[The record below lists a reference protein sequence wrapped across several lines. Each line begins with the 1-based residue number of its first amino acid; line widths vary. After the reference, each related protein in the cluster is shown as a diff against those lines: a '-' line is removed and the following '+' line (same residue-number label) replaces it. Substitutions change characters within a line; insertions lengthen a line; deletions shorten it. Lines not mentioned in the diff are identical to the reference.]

1 MRDPDGPEAPDLGQG
16 APDLGQ
22 EALDL
27 RHEATAHLRGS
38 ALLLTGRVL
47 SLGFGF
53 VTQVVIVRS
62 LSASAFGAFAYAMSW
77 VALGQL
83 FCGLGLQRSLGL
95 FLGRYDHDG
104 DDARVLGLLRLVSL
118 TIVASAGV
126 LVVTVLAG
134 QALTGGHLLDDR
146 LASSL
151 LAILVVLAPLQG
163 GDDLVSGLLAY
174 LGKARAIFV
183 RQYLLEPGFKLVVV
197 AVLVL
202 TGSHVR
208 TLALGYVLASS
219 VGLLLYGQALRSA
232 LDERGLRERM
242 RGLRPIVPWGQV
254 FSYTLPLLT
263 TDLVAV
269 CFTSVD
275 GVLLGHY
282 RDGSAVGALRVIA
295 PLAALNLLVFTSFTL
310 LYAPAASRLHA
321 RGDLDAVADL
331 YWRTT
336 TWIAVLTFP
345 VLAVTTVLAEPLTT
359 LLFGQRYATSSTYLV
374 LLSVGSYVS
383 AAIGFN
389 GLTTRV
395 FGLLR
400 FTLVVNA
407 LAVVVNLGLGLVLI
421 PRYGAL
427 GAALAVGLSLTVHN
441 LLKQV
446 GLRRCLG
453 RAFPPRRFG
462 VPFLA
467 IAGGACVLGASHL
480 VWGNAVLP
488 SLLAATVSSVVV
500 GAAGL
505 RTLDIG
511 EVWHRTPR

>member
-1 MRDPDGPEAPDLGQG
+1 MRDPHRPEARDTGLS
-16 APDLGQ
+16 APDAGLSAPDAGQ
-22 EALDL
+22 
-27 RHEATAHLRGS
+27 EATAHLRGS
-38 ALLLTGRVL
+38 AVLLTGRVL
-47 SLGFGF
+47 SLGLGF
-53 VTQVVIVRS
+53 LTQVVIVRS
-62 LSASAFGAFAYAMSW
+62 LSAAGFGAFAYAMSW
-77 VALGQL
+77 VAVGQL
-83 FCGLGLQRSLGL
+83 LCGLGLQRGLGL
-95 FLGRYDHDG
+95 FLARYDHDG

-126 LVVTVLAG
+126 LVAAVLAG
-134 QALTGGHLLDDR
+134 QAFTGGRLLDDR

-183 RQYLLEPGFKLVVV
+183 RQYLLEPALKLAVV

-202 TGSHVR
+202 TGSHVQ
-208 TLALGYVLASS
+208 TLALGYVVASA
-219 VGLLLYGQALRSA
+219 VGLLLYGRALSSA

-242 RGLRPIVPWGQV
+242 RGVRPIVPWRQV
-254 FSYTLPLLT
+254 LLYTLPLLT

-282 RDGSAVGALRVIA
+282 RDASAVGALRVIA
-295 PLAALNLLVFTSFTL
+295 PLAAVNLLVFTSFTL
-310 LYAPAASRLHA
+310 LYIPAASRLHA
-321 RGDLDAVADL
+321 RGDLVALADL

-345 VLAVTTVLAEPLTT
+345 LLAVTTVLAEPLTT
-359 LLFGQRYATSSTYLV
+359 LLFGQRYAGSSTYLV
-374 LLSVGSYVS
+374 VLSVGSYLS
-383 AAIGFN
+383 AAVGFN

-427 GAALAVGLSLTVHN
+427 GAAVAVGLSLTVHN
-441 LLKQV
+441 GIKQV

-453 RAFPPRRFG
+453 RALPPRRFG
-462 VPFLA
+462 LPFLA
-467 IAGGACVLGASHL
+467 IAAGGGVLGASHL
-480 VWGNAVLP
+480 VWGDALLP
-488 SLLAATVSSVVV
+488 SILAAVVSTLVVAS
-500 GAAGL
+500 AAA
-505 RTLDIG
+505 RTLDLAEI
-511 EVWHRTPR
+511 WRRT